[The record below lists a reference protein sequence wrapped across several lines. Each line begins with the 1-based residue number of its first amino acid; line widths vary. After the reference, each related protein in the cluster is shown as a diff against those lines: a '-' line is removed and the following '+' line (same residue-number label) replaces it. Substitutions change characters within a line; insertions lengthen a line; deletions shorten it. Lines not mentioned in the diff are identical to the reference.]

1 MYHGYTFHLSAG
13 RCTKS
18 HESLFLLAKSP
29 RYYYDAKAIAEPFAG
44 EPYTGRQNGAN
55 RNGDRADM
63 GRTIGMTT
71 DNRNKRS
78 VWSIATAPFAEA
90 HFATFPPALVEP
102 CILAGSKPGD
112 LVLDPFI
119 GSGTTAMVAR
129 NLGRRAVGID
139 LNPEYLEIAKR
150 RIGGQ
155 LSLEVA

>member
-1 MYHGYTFHLSAG
+1 MIAYETGQVT
-13 RCTKS
+13 
-18 HESLFLLAKSP
+18 LL
-29 RYYYDAKAIAEPFAG
+29 
-44 EPYTGRQNGAN
+44 Q
-55 RNGDRADM
+55 GDVCEQLRTLTADSVA
-63 GRTIGMTT
+63 RET
-71 DNRNKRS
+71 RNKRS

-90 HFATFPPALVEP
+90 HFATLSPALVEP

-112 LVLDPFI
+112 IVLDPFI

-155 LSLEVA
+155 LSLGVCA